1 MRNVFFHAF
10 DAAENCIGVI
20 SNAFGDGHAILSAV
34 HDEGEHTLSMTVDAG
49 DEKASL
55 LVTGHLVGFFD
66 ADGLYQMFEIKEANV
81 TAATGSTLEVYAEHV
96 MYELAGEPVYDIRP
110 TNTTVGA
117 ALTQVLSGTRWSL
130 GRSVDAGTNSAR
142 GYYTDALSVV
152 KTIAEKW
159 GVELSCSVEIVRNKV
174 TSRKVN
180 AVAKLGTDRGRRFE
194 YTKDTQ
200 TIQGYLSMSEVKTA
214 LVGRGKGVETGTTDD
229 GDATYGRRLK
239 FDGVSW
245 SKAAG
250 DPADK
255 PLGEEY
261 VEDAEARRLY
271 GLAGG
276 TRNRVGFVVFDQITS
291 PEELLRATWDRLQ
304 ELNKPVAS
312 YKLSVTDLE
321 ATEGE
326 HEAVRMGDVVRVL
339 HRAVNPSIAVSARVT
354 DIQRDLLSPEATTI
368 ELGDARSMLSD
379 TIIEASKIADKV
391 QSINGNGTIPTDHL
405 QGVIDAVNNQLL
417 STVSNWHT
425 DPADGSMIF
434 ETSDGTKA
442 MRLSGAGWQI
452 ASAKV
457 GGVWQWRTAATGT
470 GIVADEITTGTL
482 QASVVKILGS
492 NRFYWDAENLYIIDP
507 SSNNR
512 QIRIGRFDGTR
523 YGIGFTSDG
532 GATWTQTID
541 YTGISIAS
549 DIPDGSINSQKL
561 ADNAVT
567 GTKISAGAITTPK
580 ISTAG
585 LNASVI
591 KAGTIDANSVSIAG
605 TGTSLDGTT
614 LRIKHPSINAG
625 AETTI
630 GLEGLKMLLNGKVI
644 GGMYKDTDG
653 SVISATSALL
663 NAVSWP
669 LFRALVG
676 STSGI
681 GYAMPSIAFKYKDAT
696 GGYIGVPITYD
707 GTSMGLGLQSMQDMY
722 LDSLGDINLS
732 AFDSV
737 VDDGGGIF
745 LHAGKKGI
753 EFSYTREDGT
763 TGRVTLK
770 QMDEFFNS

>member
-1 MRNVFFHAF
+1 MREIIFHIF
-10 DAAENCIGVI
+10 DTSEVCVGVI

-34 HDEGEHTLSMTVDAG
+34 HDEGAHTLNMTVDAG
-49 DEKASL
+49 DEKAPL
-55 LVTGHLVGFFD
+55 LVVGHLVGFYD

-81 TAATGSTLEVYAEHV
+81 TASNGSTLEVYAEHV

-117 ALTQVLSGTRWSL
+117 ALTQALSGTRWSL
-130 GRSVDAGTNSAR
+130 GRTVDAGTNSAR

-174 TSRKVN
+174 TARKVN
-180 AVAKLGTDRGRRFE
+180 AVARLGTDRGRRFE

-239 FDGVSW
+239 FDDVVW

-255 PLGEEY
+255 PLGAEY
-261 VEDAEARRLY
+261 VEDTEARRLY
-271 GLAGG
+271 GLASG
-276 TRNRVGFVVFDQITS
+276 TRNRVGFVVFDQITDAQ
-291 PEELLRATWDRLQ
+291 ELLQATWDKLQ
-304 ELNKPVAS
+304 ELNKPIAS

-321 ATEGE
+321 VTEGE

-339 HRAVNPSIAVSARVT
+339 HRAVNPPIAVSARVT
-354 DIQRDLLSPEATTI
+354 GIQRDLLNPEATKI

-379 TIIEASKIADKV
+379 TIIETSKIADKV

-405 QGVIDAVNNQLL
+405 QGVIDAMNNQLL

-425 DPADGSMIF
+425 DPADGSVIF

-482 QASVVKILGS
+482 NANLVKLLGS
-492 NRFYWDAENLYIIDP
+492 
-507 SSNNR
+507 
-512 QIRIGRFDGTR
+512 GT
-523 YGIGFTSDG
+523 Y
-532 GATWTQTID
+532 
-541 YTGISIAS
+541 
-549 DIPDGSINSQKL
+549 
-561 ADNAVT
+561 
-567 GTKISAGAITTPK
+567 
-580 ISTAG
+580 
-585 LNASVI
+585 
-591 KAGTIDANSVSIAG
+591 
-605 TGTSLDGTT
+605 LDGTT
-614 LRIKHPSINAG
+614 LRIQHPSIDKS
-625 AETTI
+625 AETTV
-630 GLEGLKMLLNGKVI
+630 GLDGLKMMLNAKVI
-644 GGMYKDTDG
+644 GGMYKEADG
-653 SVISATSALL
+653 TIVSATSALL

-676 STSGI
+676 GTSGV
-681 GYAMPSIAFKYKDAT
+681 GYAMPSVEFKYNGTT
-696 GGYIGVPITYD
+696 GGFIGVPLTVN
-707 GTSMGLGLQSMQDMY
+707 GAVMGLGIQSKSDMY
-722 LDSLGDINLS
+722 LDSYGDINLS
-732 AFDSV
+732 ADQSV

-745 LHAGKKGI
+745 MSAGKKGMS
-753 EFSYTREDGT
+753 FSYTRADGT
-763 TGRVTLK
+763 TGTVTLK
-770 QMDEFFNS
+770 QMDDFFNS